1 MSVIERT
8 TVAMVM
14 LNSVST
20 AMMLTGVNVAL
31 PEIARDLD
39 LDAITLSWLPMS
51 YLLAS
56 AACVLGFG
64 RLADMYGRKRIY
76 LIGTFAIVVTSVYA
90 SLSTSAIHLL
100 IARVGQGIGA
110 GMVFATNVAIVS
122 SVFPPKSRG
131 TAIGY
136 TVSAIYLGLTLGPV
150 LGGILIQY
158 TSWRATFLLHLPLAA
173 VVLFLGLLKIKKEWR
188 SQEQGYF
195 DAFGFLIYGASIV
208 VLTIGLTKIPASTGV
223 SLAILGL
230 VGLVVFFR
238 YELGQKY
245 PIFDAALFY
254 SNRMFLMSCL
264 ASLLIY
270 TATFSNVVLVS
281 LFLQY
286 LKGLNPFHAGLVMMI
301 QPAIMTVLSPWA
313 GRLADRKEP
322 KLLAS
327 LGIGITGVGLGV
339 FSFLSAGSEM
349 VGVVLCLALTGVG
362 FSLFTT
368 PNANAIMGAVTKSD
382 FGRAAS
388 AISAMRVWGQLASM
402 GLVAMMLALFLGPVR
417 ISPDVYP
424 ALQSAI
430 QYCFFFAACLCVFGV
445 FLSWARGSN
454 QEEA

>member
-1 MSVIERT
+1 M
-8 TVAMVM
+8 MVM

-31 PEIARDLD
+31 PEIARDLG

-76 LIGTFAIVVTSVYA
+76 LIGTFVIVLTSIYA
-90 SLSTSAIHLL
+90 STSTSAVQLL

-131 TAIGY
+131 AAIGY
-136 TVSAIYLGLTLGPV
+136 TVSAIYLGLTLGPA
-150 LGGILIQY
+150 LGGFLIQY
-158 TSWRATFLLHLPLAA
+158 TSWRATFLLHLPLATI
-173 VVLFLGLLKIKKEWR
+173 VLFLGFRKIKMEWR
-188 SQEQGYF
+188 SEDQGDF
-195 DAFGFLIYGASIV
+195 DIFGCLIYIASIV
-208 VLTIGLTKIPASTGV
+208 VLITGV
-223 SLAILGL
+223 TKLPAVTGVALAVLGVLGL
-230 VGLVVFFR
+230 VAFFR
-238 YELGQKY
+238 YELTQKH

-286 LKGLNPFHAGLVMMI
+286 LKGFDPFHAGLIMMI
-301 QPAIMTVLSPWA
+301 QPAVMTILSPWA

-327 LGIGITGVGLGV
+327 LGIGITGVGLGI
-339 FSFLSAGSEM
+339 FSFLSAASEM
-349 VGVVLCLALTGVG
+349 IVVVLCLLLTGIG

-388 AISAMRVWGQLASM
+388 AISATRVWGQLASM
-402 GLVAMMLALFLGPVR
+402 GLVAMMFALILGPIQ

-430 QYCFFFAACLCVFGV
+430 QYCFFFAAVLCVFGV
-445 FLSWARGSN
+445 VLSWARGSFRK
-454 QEEA
+454 EV